1 MMGVSREATP
11 SGCSLN
17 PASRRGDPLGGLVM
31 AGALK
36 RHEID
41 RLMNVAV
48 VLGWELV
55 QEVFLED
62 GVKVEL
68 KRVLPPELLRLDVD
82 LDIPASAQ

>member
-1 MMGVSREATP
+1 
-11 SGCSLN
+11 
-17 PASRRGDPLGGLVM
+17 M

-36 RHEID
+36 KHEVD

-55 QEVFLED
+55 QEIYLED

-68 KRVLPPELLRLDVD
+68 KRTLPPELLKLDAD
-82 LDIPASAQ
+82 LDIPASPQ

>member
-1 MMGVSREATP
+1 
-11 SGCSLN
+11 
-17 PASRRGDPLGGLVM
+17 M

-36 RHEID
+36 KHEVD

-55 QEVFLED
+55 QEVYLDD

-68 KRVLPPELLRLDVD
+68 KRTLSPELLKLDVD
-82 LDIPASAQ
+82 LDIPASPQ

>member
-1 MMGVSREATP
+1 
-11 SGCSLN
+11 
-17 PASRRGDPLGGLVM
+17 M

-36 RHEID
+36 KHEVD

-55 QEVFLED
+55 QEIYLED

-68 KRVLPPELLRLDVD
+68 KRTLSPELLRLDVD
-82 LDIPASAQ
+82 LDIPASPQ

>member
-1 MMGVSREATP
+1 
-11 SGCSLN
+11 
-17 PASRRGDPLGGLVM
+17 M

-36 RHEID
+36 KHEVD

-55 QEVFLED
+55 NEIYLED

-68 KRVLPPELLRLDVD
+68 KRKLPPELLKLDVD
-82 LDIPASAQ
+82 LDIPASPQ

>member
-1 MMGVSREATP
+1 
-11 SGCSLN
+11 
-17 PASRRGDPLGGLVM
+17 M

-36 RHEID
+36 KHEVE

-55 QEVFLED
+55 QEVYLDD

-68 KRVLPPELLRLDVD
+68 KRTLSPELLKLDVD
-82 LDIPASAQ
+82 LEIPASPQ